1 MLYFIRIIQRQERE
15 LIAMIRV
22 LSKLCSPPARFNNF
36 PGSAA
41 GLHSSLAVQGTWT
54 IPDRLQHV
62 PTALDPGF
70 FEMVEYFFHKACVLV
85 EDTLIDERMKRI
97 RVPREQKE
105 KKVRGILKMID
116 PCAHVLEVTFPLQR
130 DNGEYE
136 MITGYRAQHSH
147 HRNPCKGGIR
157 SEFS

>member
-1 MLYFIRIIQRQERE
+1 MR
-15 LIAMIRV
+15 RV
-22 LSKLCSPPARFNNF
+22 LSKLCSPPAIFNNF

-70 FEMVEYFFHKACVLV
+70 FEMVEYFFHKACVVV
-85 EDTLIDERMKRI
+85 EDTLIDEHMKNQRI
-97 RVPREQKE
+97 PMED
-105 KKVRGILKMID
+105 KVMKCRGILQLIE
-116 PCAHVLEVTFPLQR
+116 PCAHVLEVNFPLQR
-130 DNGEYE
+130 DTGYFE
-136 MITGYRAQHSH
+136 MITGFRAQHSH

-157 SEFS
+157 LVNLTFETVYLTRTR